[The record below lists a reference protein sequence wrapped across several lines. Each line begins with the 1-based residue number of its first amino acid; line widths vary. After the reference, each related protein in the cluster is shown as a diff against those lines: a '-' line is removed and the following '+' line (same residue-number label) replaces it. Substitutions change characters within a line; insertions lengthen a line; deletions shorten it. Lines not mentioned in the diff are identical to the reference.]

1 MDKLK
6 NKKTG
11 KHSVKS
17 KSKDSEKDITTF
29 EDSED
34 VISTENTAPKSSSN
48 KTDKKTT
55 KSSHKKL
62 KIALIILLIIALIA
76 VITIVFI
83 TLFSKKVKDHVQIE
97 LGTQELKLQD
107 FLVDEKY
114 VSQAQFVTDISQIN
128 LQEVATHEITI
139 KLNDKEYV
147 CVLDIKDTTAP
158 QVTFQD
164 YDAYTDYQ
172 INPENFIAKKEDA
185 SEMTVSL
192 GNEIQINGFGEYHPI
207 VIVKDAYGNETSQE
221 CLLNISYI
229 KSKFA
234 LEYGN
239 TLTKQDILFD
249 VQQYA
254 DTVNQAD
261 IDAINQSD
269 VGQYDLKSVYEG
281 QEKITKIT
289 VQDTTAPTLVLKDVT
304 LYTEQ
309 TITDTNQFVEK
320 AEDLAGVTLNILTQI
335 DYSIIGEQ
343 EITIEAVD
351 GHGNKTSQT
360 AKLIIKNDDEGPVF
374 SGLNDIKVTKNGS
387 VDYKK
392 NVTAK
397 DGKDGDVEFTVD
409 SSQVKLDTVGTYY
422 ATYTASDKSGNTTT
436 SKRKIVVSEKSTA
449 TSSSSSSSSSGDV
462 YAKADEFIAK
472 ATSGV
477 SGTANKILAI
487 KNYLRTNI
495 KYSHR
500 YNASNTGSVNAA
512 AMKAFTA
519 YEGDCYIHAAA
530 AQVMFTRLGVQSIIV
545 NALDYTHYWNMVY
558 INGGWK
564 HVDPTP
570 GWAYADVGFMN
581 DAKRLET
588 LRRISGYEYRDW
600 DRSKFPAAN

>member
-1 MDKLK
+1 MNELKKKNNGKHSTETSKSINETSNENTENQKSK
-6 NKKTG
+6 NKKT
-11 KHSVKS
+11 KS
-17 KSKDSEKDITTF
+17 H
-29 EDSED
+29 
-34 VISTENTAPKSSSN
+34 N
-48 KTDKKTT
+48 KTA
-55 KSSHKKL
+55 
-62 KIALIILLIIALIA
+62 KIVVIA
-76 VITIVFI
+76 VIVVLILAILAIILFNV
-83 TLFSKKVKDHVQIE
+83 FSKKVKDHVQLE
-97 LGTQELKLQD
+97 LGTQEIKIQD
-107 FLVDEKY
+107 FLTDEKY
-114 VSQAQFVTDISQIN
+114 AENAEFVTDISQID
-128 LQEVATHEITI
+128 LSKVATYEITI
-139 KLNDKEYV
+139 KLDDKEYTST
-147 CVLDIKDTTAP
+147 LDIKDTTAP
-158 QVTFQD
+158 QVKFQD
-164 YDAYTDYQ
+164 VDGYTDYQ
-172 INPENFIAKKEDA
+172 INPEDFIAEKTDA
-185 SEMTVSL
+185 SNMEVSL
-192 GNEIQINGFGEYHPI
+192 GNEITINGFGEYHPLI
-207 VIVKDAYGNETSQE
+207 IVKDEYGNETSQE

-229 KSKFA
+229 KSKFI

-239 TLTKQDILFD
+239 KLTKEDLLFNVAEYQDTINQQDI
-249 VQQYA
+249 
-254 DTVNQAD
+254 DTINSYD
-261 IDAINQSD
+261 I
-269 VGQYDLKSVYEG
+269 GEYDLKSVYDG

-289 VQDTTAPTLVLKDVT
+289 IQDTIAPELVLKDVT

-309 TITDTNQFVEK
+309 SITDANQFVEK
-320 AEDLAGVTLNILTQI
+320 AEDLAGVTLNILTEI
-335 DYSIIGEQ
+335 DYSIIGDQ
-343 EITIEAVD
+343 EVTIEAVD

-360 AKLIIKNDDEGPVF
+360 AKLTIKEDTEGPVF
-374 SGLNDIKVTKNGS
+374 SGISDLKVTKGGTA
-387 VDYKK
+387 DYKK
-392 NVTAK
+392 GVTAK

-409 SSQVKLDTVGTYY
+409 SSSVKLDTAGTYY
-422 ATYTASDKSGNTTT
+422 ATYTATDKAGNTTT

-449 TSSSSSSSSSGDV
+449 SSSSSSSSSSGDV

-487 KNYLRTNI
+487 KNYLRNNI

-588 LRRISGYEYRDW
+588 LRRINGYEYRDW
-600 DRSKFPAAN
+600 DRSKFPVAN

>member
-1 MDKLK
+1 MNELK
-6 NKKTG
+6 KKNNG
-11 KHSVKS
+11 KHSTETS
-17 KSKDSEKDITTF
+17 KSKKGNENIANSKLDNKSDIVSGEKT
-29 EDSED
+29 
-34 VISTENTAPKSSSN
+34 NTKTKSHN
-48 KTDKKTT
+48 KTA
-55 KSSHKKL
+55 
-62 KIALIILLIIALIA
+62 KIVIIA
-76 VITIVFI
+76 VIVILILAILAIILFNI
-83 TLFSKKVKDHVQIE
+83 FSKKVKDHVQLE
-97 LGTQELKLQD
+97 LGTQEIKIQD
-107 FLVDEKY
+107 FLTDEKY
-114 VSQAQFVTDISQIN
+114 AENAEFVTDISQID
-128 LQEVATHEITI
+128 LSKVATYEITI
-139 KLNDKEYV
+139 KLNDKEYTSI
-147 CVLDIKDTTAP
+147 LDIKDTTAP
-158 QVTFQD
+158 QVKFQD
-164 YDAYTDYQ
+164 VDGYTDYQ
-172 INPENFIAKKEDA
+172 INPEDFIAEKTDA
-185 SEMTVSL
+185 SNMAVSL
-192 GNEIQINGFGEYHPI
+192 GNEVTITGFGEYHPLI
-207 VIVKDAYGNETSQE
+207 IVKDEYGNETSQE

-229 KSKFA
+229 KSKFT

-239 TLTKQDILFD
+239 KLTKEDLLFN
-249 VQQYA
+249 VAEYQ

-261 IDAINQSD
+261 IDTINSYD
-269 VGQYDLKSVYEG
+269 VGEYDLKSVYDG

-289 VQDTTAPTLVLKDVT
+289 IQDTVAPELVLKDVT

-309 TITDTNQFVEK
+309 TITDANQFVEK
-320 AEDLAGVTLNILTQI
+320 AEDLAGVTLNILTEI
-335 DYSIIGEQ
+335 DYSIIGDQ
-343 EITIEAVD
+343 EVTIEAVD

-360 AKLIIKNDDEGPVF
+360 AKLTIKEDTEGPVF
-374 SGLNDIKVTKNGS
+374 SGISDLKVTKGDTA
-387 VDYKK
+387 DYKK
-392 NVTAK
+392 GVTAK

-409 SSQVKLDTVGTYY
+409 SSSVKLDTVGTYY
-422 ATYTASDKSGNTTT
+422 ATYTATDKAGNTTT
-436 SKRKIVVSEKSTA
+436 SKRKIIVSEKSTA
-449 TSSSSSSSSSGDV
+449 SSSSTSSSSSGDV

-487 KNYLRTNI
+487 KNYLRSNI

-588 LRRISGYEYRDW
+588 LRRINGYEYRDW
-600 DRSKFPAAN
+600 DRSKFPVAN

>member
-1 MDKLK
+1 MNKLK
-6 NKKTG
+6 NKKT
-11 KHSVKS
+11 KS
-17 KSKDSEKDITTF
+17 H
-29 EDSED
+29 
-34 VISTENTAPKSSSN
+34 N
-48 KTDKKTT
+48 KTA
-55 KSSHKKL
+55 
-62 KIALIILLIIALIA
+62 KIVVIAVVVVLILAILAIILFNI
-76 VITIVFI
+76 
-83 TLFSKKVKDHVQIE
+83 FSKKVKEHVQLE
-97 LGTQELKLQD
+97 LGTQEIKIQD
-107 FLVDEKY
+107 FLTDEKY
-114 VSQAQFVTDISQIN
+114 TENAEFVTDISQID
-128 LQEVATHEITI
+128 LSKVATYEITI
-139 KLNDKEYV
+139 KLNDKEYTSI
-147 CVLDIKDTTAP
+147 LDIKDTTAP
-158 QVTFQD
+158 QVKFQD
-164 YDAYTDYQ
+164 VDGYTDYQ
-172 INPENFIAKKEDA
+172 INPEDFIAEKTDA
-185 SEMTVSL
+185 SNMEVSL
-192 GNEIQINGFGEYHPI
+192 GNEVTINGFGEYHPLI
-207 VIVKDAYGNETSQE
+207 IVKDEYGNETSQE

-229 KSKFA
+229 KSKFT

-239 TLTKQDILFD
+239 KLTKEDLLFN
-249 VQQYA
+249 VAEYQ

-261 IDAINQSD
+261 IDTINSYD
-269 VGQYDLKSVYEG
+269 VGEYDLKSVYDG

-289 VQDTTAPTLVLKDVT
+289 IQDTIAPELVLKDVT

-309 TITDTNQFVEK
+309 SITDANQFVEK
-320 AEDLAGVTLNILTQI
+320 AEDLAGVTLNILTEI
-335 DYSIIGEQ
+335 DYSIIGDQ
-343 EITIEAVD
+343 EVTIEAVD

-360 AKLIIKNDDEGPVF
+360 AKLTIKEDTEGPVF
-374 SGLNDIKVTKNGS
+374 SGISDLKVTKGGTA
-387 VDYKK
+387 DYKK
-392 NVTAK
+392 GVTAK

-409 SSQVKLDTVGTYY
+409 SSSVKLDTAGTYY
-422 ATYTASDKSGNTTT
+422 ATYTATDKAGNTTT

-449 TSSSSSSSSSGDV
+449 SSSSTSSSSSGDV

-487 KNYLRTNI
+487 KNYLRSNI

-588 LRRISGYEYRDW
+588 LRRINGYEYRDW
-600 DRSKFPAAN
+600 DRSKFPVAN

>member
-1 MDKLK
+1 MNELKKKNNGKHSTETSK
-6 NKKTG
+6 NKKRNENIANSEPDNKLDIASGEKANKKT
-11 KHSVKS
+11 KS
-17 KSKDSEKDITTF
+17 H
-29 EDSED
+29 
-34 VISTENTAPKSSSN
+34 N
-48 KTDKKTT
+48 KTA
-55 KSSHKKL
+55 
-62 KIALIILLIIALIA
+62 KIVVIAVVVVLILAILAIILFNI
-76 VITIVFI
+76 
-83 TLFSKKVKDHVQIE
+83 FSKKVKDHVQLE
-97 LGTQELKLQD
+97 LGTQEIKIQD
-107 FLVDEKY
+107 FLTDEKY
-114 VSQAQFVTDISQIN
+114 AENAEFVTDISQID
-128 LQEVATHEITI
+128 LSKVASYEITI
-139 KLNDKEYV
+139 KLNDKEYTST
-147 CVLDIKDTTAP
+147 LDIKDTTAP
-158 QVTFQD
+158 QVKFQD
-164 YDAYTDYQ
+164 VDGYTDYQ
-172 INPENFIAKKEDA
+172 INPEDFIAEKTDA
-185 SEMTVSL
+185 SNMEVSL
-192 GNEIQINGFGEYHPI
+192 GNEVTINGFGEYHPLI
-207 VIVKDAYGNETSQE
+207 IVKDEYGNETSQE

-229 KSKFA
+229 KSKFT

-239 TLTKQDILFD
+239 KLTKEDLLFNVAEYQDTIKQQDI
-249 VQQYA
+249 
-254 DTVNQAD
+254 DT
-261 IDAINQSD
+261 INSYD
-269 VGQYDLKSVYEG
+269 VGEYDLKSVYDG
-281 QEKITKIT
+281 QEKVTKIT
-289 VQDTTAPTLVLKDVT
+289 IQDTIAPELVLKDVT

-320 AEDLAGVTLNILTQI
+320 AEDLAGVTLNILTEI
-335 DYSIIGEQ
+335 DYSIVGDQ
-343 EITIEAVD
+343 EVTIEAVD

-360 AKLIIKNDDEGPVF
+360 AKLTIKEDTEGPVF
-374 SGLNDIKVTKNGS
+374 SGISDLKVTKGGTA
-387 VDYKK
+387 DYKK
-392 NVTAK
+392 GVTAK

-409 SSQVKLDTVGTYY
+409 SSSVKLDTAGTYY
-422 ATYTASDKSGNTTT
+422 ATYTATDKAGNTTT

-449 TSSSSSSSSSGDV
+449 SSSSTSSSSSGDV

-487 KNYLRTNI
+487 KNYLRNNI

-588 LRRISGYEYRDW
+588 LRRINGYEYRDW
-600 DRSKFPAAN
+600 DRSKFPVAN

>member
-1 MDKLK
+1 MNKLK
-6 NKKTG
+6 NKNGG
-11 KHSVKS
+11 KHSTETS
-17 KSKDSEKDITTF
+17 KSKKETNN
-29 EDSED
+29 
-34 VISTENTAPKSSSN
+34 ENPENKNQKTKVKKSQTKSHN
-48 KTDKKTT
+48 KTA
-55 KSSHKKL
+55 
-62 KIALIILLIIALIA
+62 KIVIIA
-76 VITIVFI
+76 VIVILILAILAIILFNI
-83 TLFSKKVKDHVQIE
+83 FSKKVKDHVQLE
-97 LGTQELKLQD
+97 LGTQELKIQD
-107 FLVDEKY
+107 FLTDEKY
-114 VSQAQFVTDISQIN
+114 AENAEFVTDISQIDLN
-128 LQEVATHEITI
+128 KVATYEITI
-139 KLNDKEYV
+139 KLNDKEYTSI
-147 CVLDIKDTTAP
+147 LDVKDTTAP
-158 QVTFQD
+158 QVKFQD
-164 YDAYTDYQ
+164 VDGYTDYQ
-172 INPENFIAKKEDA
+172 INPEDFIAEKTDA
-185 SEMTVSL
+185 SNMEVSL
-192 GNEIQINGFGEYHPI
+192 GNEVTINGFGEYHPLI
-207 VIVKDAYGNETSQE
+207 IVKDEYGNETSQE

-229 KSKFA
+229 KSKFI

-239 TLTKQDILFD
+239 KLTKEDLLFNVAEYQDTINQQDI
-249 VQQYA
+249 
-254 DTVNQAD
+254 DTINSYD
-261 IDAINQSD
+261 I
-269 VGQYDLKSVYEG
+269 GEYDLKSVYDG

-289 VQDTTAPTLVLKDVT
+289 IQDTIAPELVLKDVT

-309 TITDTNQFVEK
+309 SITDTNQFVEK
-320 AEDLAGVTLNILTQI
+320 AEDLAGVTLNILTEI
-335 DYSIIGEQ
+335 DYSIVGDQ
-343 EITIEAVD
+343 EVTIEAVD

-360 AKLIIKNDDEGPVF
+360 AKLTIKEDTEGPVF
-374 SGLNDIKVTKNGS
+374 SGISDLKVTKGGTA
-387 VDYKK
+387 DYKK
-392 NVTAK
+392 GVTAK

-409 SSQVKLDTVGTYY
+409 SSSVKLDTAGTYY
-422 ATYTASDKSGNTTT
+422 ATYTATDKAGNTTT

-449 TSSSSSSSSSGDV
+449 SSSSSSSSSSGDV

-487 KNYLRTNI
+487 KNYLRNNI

-588 LRRISGYEYRDW
+588 LRRINGYEYRDW
-600 DRSKFPAAN
+600 DRSKFPVAN

>member
-1 MDKLK
+1 MNELKKKNEGKHSTETSNENTEKQKSK
-6 NKKTG
+6 NKKT
-11 KHSVKS
+11 KS
-17 KSKDSEKDITTF
+17 HNKTAKIV
-29 EDSED
+29 
-34 VISTENTAPKSSSN
+34 VISVVVV
-48 KTDKKTT
+48 
-55 KSSHKKL
+55 
-62 KIALIILLIIALIA
+62 LILAILA
-76 VITIVFI
+76 IVLFNI
-83 TLFSKKVKDHVQIE
+83 FSKKVKDHVQLE
-97 LGTQELKLQD
+97 LGTQELKIQD
-107 FLVDEKY
+107 FLTDEKY
-114 VSQAQFVTDISQIN
+114 AENAEFVTDISQIN
-128 LQEVATHEITI
+128 LSKVATYEITI
-139 KLNDKEYV
+139 KLNDKEYTSI
-147 CVLDIKDTTAP
+147 LDIKDTTAP
-158 QVTFQD
+158 QVKFQD
-164 YDAYTDYQ
+164 VDGYTDYQ
-172 INPENFIAKKEDA
+172 INPEDFIAEKTDA
-185 SEMTVSL
+185 SNMEVSL
-192 GNEIQINGFGEYHPI
+192 GNEVTINGFGEYHPLI
-207 VIVKDAYGNETSQE
+207 IVKDEYGNETNQE

-229 KSKFA
+229 KSKFT

-239 TLTKQDILFD
+239 KLTKEDLLFNVAEYQDTINQQDI
-249 VQQYA
+249 
-254 DTVNQAD
+254 DT
-261 IDAINQSD
+261 INSYD
-269 VGQYDLKSVYEG
+269 VGEYDLKSVYDG

-289 VQDTTAPTLVLKDVT
+289 IQDTIAPELVLKDVT

-309 TITDTNQFVEK
+309 TITDANQFVEK
-320 AEDLAGVTLNILTQI
+320 AEDLAGVTVNILTEI
-335 DYSIIGEQ
+335 DYSIVGDQ

-360 AKLIIKNDDEGPVF
+360 AKLTIKEDTEGPVF
-374 SGLNDIKVTKNGS
+374 SGISDLKVTKGGTA
-387 VDYKK
+387 DYKK
-392 NVTAK
+392 GVTAK

-409 SSQVKLDTVGTYY
+409 SSSVKLDTAGTYY
-422 ATYTASDKSGNTTT
+422 ATYTATDKAGNTTT

-449 TSSSSSSSSSGDV
+449 SSSSSSSGDV

-487 KNYLRTNI
+487 KNYLRSNI

-588 LRRISGYEYRDW
+588 LRRINGYEYRDW
-600 DRSKFPAAN
+600 DRSKFPVAN

>member
-1 MDKLK
+1 MNKLK
-6 NKKTG
+6 NNKTG
-11 KHSVKS
+11 KHSEKGTS
-17 KSKDSEKDITTF
+17 KDLKESTSTLEDSKDVVSDIKTDSEK
-29 EDSED
+29 
-34 VISTENTAPKSSSN
+34 SSS
-48 KTDKKTT
+48 KKEKNIK
-55 KSSHKKL
+55 KSTHKKS
-62 KIALIILLIIALIA
+62 KIILIILSIIVLIA
-76 VITIVFI
+76 IISIILVSI
-83 TLFSKKVKDHVQIE
+83 FSTKVKTHVQIE

-114 VSQAQFVTDISQIN
+114 VDQAEFVTDISQIN
-128 LQEVATHEITI
+128 LQEVNTYEITI
-139 KLNDKEYV
+139 KLNDKEYIST
-147 CVLDIKDTTAP
+147 LDIKDTTAP

-172 INPENFIAKKEDA
+172 IDPENFIVSKEDA

-192 GNEIQINGFGEYHPI
+192 GNEIQIDGFGEYYPI

-229 KSKFA
+229 RSKFA
-234 LEYGN
+234 LEYGY

-249 VQQYA
+249 VEQYES
-254 DTVNQAD
+254 TVDQAD

-269 VGQYDLKSVYEG
+269 VGEYDLISVYEG

-289 VQDTTAPTLVLKDVT
+289 VQDTTPPTLVLKDVT

-309 TITDTNQFVEK
+309 TITDANQFVET
-320 AEDLAGVTLNILTQI
+320 AEDLSGVTLNILTQI

-343 EITIEAVD
+343 EVTIEAVD
-351 GHGNKTSQT
+351 GHGNTTSQT
-360 AKLIIKNDDEGPVF
+360 AKLIIKDDDEGPVF
-374 SGLNDIKVTKNGS
+374 SGLDDIKVAKDGS
-387 VDYKK
+387 VDYEKD
-392 NVTAK
+392 VTAT

-422 ATYTASDKSGNTTT
+422 ATYTASDQSGNTTT
-436 SKRKIVVSEKSTA
+436 SKRKIIVYENSTST
-449 TSSSSSSSSSGDV
+449 TSSSTSSDDL

-477 SGTANKILAI
+477 SGTANQILAI
-487 KNYLRTNI
+487 KDYLRNNV

-500 YNASNTGSVNAA
+500 YTASNTGSVNAA

-530 AQVMFTRLGVQSIIV
+530 AQVMFTRLGVQSIVV

-570 GWAYADVGFMN
+570 GWAYADVGFM
-581 DAKRLET
+581 DDEKRLET

-600 DRSKFPAAN
+600 DRTKFPAAN

>member
-17 KSKDSEKDITTF
+17 KSKDSEKDMTTF
-29 EDSED
+29 EDLGN

-48 KTDKKTT
+48 KKDKTTT
-55 KSSHKKL
+55 KSSHKKF

-83 TLFSKKVKDHVQIE
+83 SLFSKKVKDHVQIE

-449 TSSSSSSSSSGDV
+449 TSSSSSSGDV

-487 KNYLRTNI
+487 KNYLRNNI